1 MKQIKLVASKSLSTN
16 KDLIIQKSNKDNSVV
31 LLNRNDYF
39 KRMNEMLSDSNKFK
53 KIDIKPGK
61 QINSLLQQENNQT
74 NV

>member
-16 KDLIIQKSNKDNSVV
+16 KDLIIQKWNKDNSAV
-31 LLNRNDYF
+31 LLNRNNYF

-61 QINSLLQQENNQT
+61 
-74 NV
+74 